1 MVIWQI
7 REISHLNE
15 EDSMRKHPD
24 LGKSRILCSEKD
36 VQSLVEVLQSSW
48 VHPFSENSDLYS
60 LSTGRNV
67 PEDVKRDLLRAK
79 GVGESAAKNFID
91 ERLSKGSGF
100 YDTIPKQKL
109 KTFSMLQIKKT
120 TADKEIMLKADNKIS
135 LFGKMLLIG
144 CNRQL
149 EIREVKYPRGPIP

>member
-1 MVIWQI
+1 MVLWQI

-15 EDSMRKHPD
+15 EDSRRKHPD
-24 LGKSRILCSEKD
+24 LGKSRILYGEKD

-48 VHPFSENSDLYS
+48 VHPFSESSDLCS

-79 GVGESAAKNFID
+79 GVGESAAKNFVD

-100 YDTIPKQKL
+100 YDTIPKHKL
-109 KTFSMLQIKKT
+109 KTFSMLQI
-120 TADKEIMLKADNKIS
+120 
-135 LFGKMLLIG
+135 
-144 CNRQL
+144 
-149 EIREVKYPRGPIP
+149 

>member
-1 MVIWQI
+1 
-7 REISHLNE
+7 
-15 EDSMRKHPD
+15 
-24 LGKSRILCSEKD
+24 LCGEKD

-48 VHPFSENSDLYS
+48 VHPFSENSDLCS
-60 LSTGRNV
+60 LSTGKNV

-79 GVGESAAKNFID
+79 GVGESAAKNFVD

-109 KTFSMLQIKKT
+109 KTFSVMQIKKT
-120 TADKEIMLKADNKIS
+120 TAGKEIMLKADNKV
-135 LFGKMLLIG
+135 FGRMLLID

-149 EIREVKYPRGPIP
+149 DMREVKYPLGPIPWALAKKRRVP